1 MMKNTL
7 AIVLIFFIAG
17 CNTPEKLLSMEWK
30 IVDIQFKQTNNS
42 LTQQQQNTIADK
54 MKNKYNFYFL
64 KDSVFLVIQNT
75 NDTTIG
81 KWYLSADKKKLTS
94 ITREATSESTI
105 LTLNKKEFIIRPER
119 IGGSV
124 EKIICVPK
132 STK

>member
-1 MMKNTL
+1 MKNTL
-7 AIVLIFFIAG
+7 TIVLMFFITG
-17 CNTPEKLLSMEWK
+17 CNTPEKLLSMDWK
-30 IVDIQFKQTNNS
+30 IADIQFKQTNNS
-42 LTQQQQNTIADK
+42 LTQQQQNAIADK

-94 ITREATSESTI
+94 ITSEATSESTI
-105 LTLNKKEFIIRPER
+105 LKLNKKEFVVQPER
-119 IGGSV
+119 VGGSV